1 MTQVVT
7 CNWWKTHFEFFVMQL
22 LETINSNKF
31 LHLSLLESKYKLR
44 GFVAE
49 RKGERNDMQD
59 AHVINNDFLEE
70 FGADKPLG
78 L

>member
-1 MTQVVT
+1 
-7 CNWWKTHFEFFVMQL
+7 MQL

-59 AHVINNDFLEE
+59 AHVIYNDFLEE
-70 FGADKPLG
+70 FDADKPLG

>member
-1 MTQVVT
+1 
-7 CNWWKTHFEFFVMQL
+7 MQP
-22 LETINSNKF
+22 LETINSNMF
-31 LHLSLLESKYKLR
+31 HLSLLESKYRLR

-59 AHVINNDFLEE
+59 AHVVNNYFLEE

>member
-1 MTQVVT
+1 
-7 CNWWKTHFEFFVMQL
+7 MQP

-31 LHLSLLESKYKLR
+31 HLSLLESKNRLR

>member
-1 MTQVVT
+1 MSQVVT
-7 CNWWKTHFEFFVMQL
+7 CNRWKTHFEFFVMQP

-31 LHLSLLESKYKLR
+31 HLSLLESKYRLR

-70 FGADKPLG
+70 LGADKPLG

>member
-1 MTQVVT
+1 
-7 CNWWKTHFEFFVMQL
+7 MQP
-22 LETINSNKF
+22 LETINSNTF
-31 LHLSLLESKYKLR
+31 HLSLLESKYRLR

-59 AHVINNDFLEE
+59 AHVINNDFLDE